1 MAIKIFHRTKCP
13 ADRKFRKVKILTF
26 FNRTNVR
33 CAALFQGLEFVY
45 CNATHLQYFFH
56 SQAGPNAPLQWV
68 RESVQ
73 ALSPDS
79 NEQRKKVFVGLN
91 FYGMDYSPSGGS
103 GTAMDYN
110 GYLVDLHG
118 GRC

>member
-1 MAIKIFHRTKCP
+1 MNTAFI
-13 ADRKFRKVKILTF
+13 
-26 FNRTNVR
+26 
-33 CAALFQGLEFVY
+33 Y
-45 CNATHLQYFFH
+45 CNASYLQYFFH

-103 GTAMDYN
+103 GSAMDYN

-118 GRC
+118 GGCQMVLEDVGWYWKMLEDFA